1 MTEALAPEALVPA
14 FPRIVADALS
24 ERLPDLGECMP
35 HPGKFNAAEI
45 KRFAA
50 RTPSVR
56 VALVG
61 IRKRES
67 GEHALTMAA
76 FIVTADQRGVA
87 RDASALAIA
96 TAIMRRV
103 IGTNWGQPCL
113 GESEPPEAVN
123 LYDTT
128 VGARGSG
135 LALWAV
141 SWAQPIQLATH
152 ADPEPCVLRELYI
165 GFAPEVGI
173 EHEDDYLL
181 VEGEEAAAARAA
193 LADGGP

>member
-1 MTEALAPEALVPA
+1 MTEPLAPEALVPV
-14 FPRIVADALS
+14 FPKIVADAIS
-24 ERLPDLGECMP
+24 ERLPDLGECIP

-45 KRFAA
+45 QRFAA
-50 RTPSVR
+50 RTPAVR

-61 IRKRES
+61 IRKRER
-67 GEHALTMAA
+67 GEHALAMAA
-76 FIVTADQRGVA
+76 FIVTADRRGVA
-87 RDASALAIA
+87 RDSSAMMIA

-128 VGARGSG
+128 VGERGSG

-141 SWAQPIQLATH
+141 SWAQPISLTH
-152 ADPEPCVLRELYI
+152 AEPEPCKLTELYI
-165 GFAPEVGI
+165 GFAPEIGAA
-173 EHEDDYLL
+173 HEDDYIR
-181 VEGEEAAAARAA
+181 VDGEGAAAARAA
-193 LADGGP
+193 PDDAP